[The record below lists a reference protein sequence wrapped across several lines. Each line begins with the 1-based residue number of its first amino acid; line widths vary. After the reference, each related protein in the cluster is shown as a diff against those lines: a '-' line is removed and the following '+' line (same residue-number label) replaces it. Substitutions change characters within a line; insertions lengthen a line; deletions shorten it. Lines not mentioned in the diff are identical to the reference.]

1 MTLVGVVGQPPIRE
15 TRLAWRSRSGPLAE
29 LVPPALI
36 ALGLAL
42 GALSL
47 VLYIS
52 NGYSHAMLWFWIA
65 GLALSAVAFGARS
78 HAWPRIAPVEP
89 LYALAAVAVC
99 APLYLIAL
107 YRWPVQVGS
116 DEIAIMDTSQLS
128 ANLPHIDPFGASFYL
143 TRPAGLFL
151 VWGKVGNLIG
161 GVDLFHMRLLHALVG
176 LLTVA
181 VCYAL
186 FRLLLLPRGWAAFA
200 AALVGASHSMFMI
213 SRMAMRENTSV
224 LFLVV
229 ALSLLVWGL
238 RHRQELAIFLGGV
251 VAGLGFYV
259 YEPARIAFP
268 IWIVFLIGLA
278 VLYRQR
284 FTGRLLLR
292 TAAITTMGFVLVVTP
307 IVYSQAKVPDSQ
319 QTAQQTSLFIYN
331 AAREEQKTWVFADSP
346 WEGYVKNVK
355 YGLGTFNSRVVD
367 HAYIYPNYGHGFVDP
382 LTGIL
387 LWLGVGLTGVAL
399 VRRRAEPETLLAL
412 SGFLVLWLSLA
423 FLINKA
429 PNYTRLLVTLPFV
442 AYLVTQAVR
451 WLAGRWSSL
460 RFGSQA
466 VVGAFVA
473 AFLVLNVSIAWDFIQ
488 DGRRA
493 GDPIG
498 STGRYV
504 DSHETIPGERFYIA
518 TSDQLPY
525 YDWGNVGASLERV
538 KLFAER
544 NQNAAPVDPSV
555 LKDFAATPPF
565 ALFMRR
571 DVWGPVSAELARRYP
586 RGRIR
591 NVTPDGTRI
600 VLDVPS

>member
-1 MTLVGVVGQPPIRE
+1 MPE
-15 TRLAWRSRSGPLAE
+15 ARLAGGSRPLEE
-29 LVPPALI
+29 LVPLAVI
-36 ALGLAL
+36 AVGLGL
-42 GALSL
+42 GVVSL
-47 VLYIS
+47 LVYIS
-52 NGYSHAMLWFWIA
+52 RGYSHQMLWLWLG
-65 GLALSAVAFGARS
+65 GLAIAAVGFGARS
-78 HAWPRIAPVEP
+78 RFLPRIAAIEP
-89 LYALAAVAVC
+89 LYALGAVAVC

-107 YRWPVQVGS
+107 YRWPVQVSS
-116 DEIAIMDTSQLS
+116 DEIAIMDTAQQS
-128 ANLPHIDPFGASFYL
+128 ASLPHIDPFGASFYL

-151 VWGKVGNLIG
+151 VWGKLGNLLG
-161 GVDLFHMRLLHALVG
+161 GVDLVHMRLLHALVG

-181 VCYAL
+181 ACYAL

-213 SRMAMRENTSV
+213 SRLAMRENTSV

-229 ALSLLVWGL
+229 ALSLLLWGL
-238 RHRQELAIFLGGV
+238 RHSHELAIFLGGV

-259 YEPARIAFP
+259 YEPARVAFP

-284 FTGRLLLR
+284 FSGRLLLR
-292 TAAITTMGFVLVVTP
+292 TAAITSAGFVLAATP
-307 IVYSQAKVPDSQ
+307 IIYAQAKVPDSE
-319 QTAQQTSLFIYN
+319 QTAQQTGLFIYN
-331 AAREEQKTWVFADSP
+331 TAREQQKNWVFADSQ
-346 WEGYVKNVK
+346 WGGYVKNVE

-367 HAYIYPNYGHGFVDP
+367 HSWIYPNYGHGFVDP

-387 LWLGVGLTGVAL
+387 LWLGVVVTGIAL
-399 VRRRAEPETLLAL
+399 VRRRAEPEALLVL
-412 SGFLVLWLSLA
+412 GGFIALWLSLA
-423 FLINKA
+423 FLVNKA
-429 PNYTRLLVTLPFV
+429 PNYTRLLITLPFI

-473 AFLVLNVSIAWDFIQ
+473 AFLLLNLSIAWDYIQ
-488 DGRRA
+488 DGRRT

-504 DSHETIPGERFYIA
+504 DSHEKIPGETFYVA
-518 TSDQLPY
+518 SSDQAPY
-525 YDWGNVGASLERV
+525 YVWGNVGASIERLTAFSGWHQTAQSV
-538 KLFAER
+538 DPAVLANF
-544 NQNAAPVDPSV
+544 NAA
-555 LKDFAATPPF
+555 PPF

-571 DVWGPVSAELARRYP
+571 STWGPVSATLADRYP

-591 NVTPDGTRI
+591 NITPDGERV
-600 VLDVPS
+600 VLEVPS